1 VAIIYG
7 ISEATKEFLK
17 KIPKDVKSLDDIE
30 KIHQKLTQE
39 YDDLENKGLI
49 AKFSHWNKK
58 RQIKK
63 IEDNQDSRAQRCSR
77 RSSGIRKI
85 I

>member
-1 VAIIYG
+1 MAIIYG

-17 KIPKDVKSLDDIE
+17 KMPKDVKSLEDIE
-30 KIHQKLTQE
+30 KIHQKLAQE

-49 AKFSHWNKK
+49 AKFSRWNKK

-63 IEDNQDSRAQRCSR
+63 TKTSVTNKKQ
-77 RSSGIRKI
+77 KP
-85 I
+85 

>member
-1 VAIIYG
+1 MAVIYG

-17 KIPKDVKSLDDIE
+17 KMPKQVKSLEDID

-49 AKFSHWNKK
+49 AKFSRWNKK

-63 IEDNQDSRAQRCSR
+63 L
-77 RSSGIRKI
+77 RKI
-85 I
+85 KTAKNTKVLEVKY